1 MAKTVFCFVNA
12 AVTIHTFSQS
22 WNSFFTL
29 NFSFAYT
36 FLHLKVDGSTEI
48 TLSLSP
54 LNTYNFF
61 TLL

>member
-12 AVTIHTFSQS
+12 AVTTHTFSQS

-48 TLSLSP
+48 TLSLS
-54 LNTYNFF
+54 T
-61 TLL
+61 